1 MLLNLLKKWLHRALF
16 LKITLLFL
24 ILSLMSAAALA
35 AEKNQVN
42 WISYEKARQEALKT
56 GKPIFIFFHFVN
68 WQNYDRIFYETFS
81 HPTFVAISRE
91 FACVDVPVTWAKTG
105 KRKLAGMGHLV
116 RYNPNHKLLYGA
128 FLDPEGRVFDNKY
141 LDRNDPNQFGE
152 YDPNHYTRVLRNIL
166 IPYSRWLGQ
175 KALKEKKFAIASH
188 RFNVLLKYA
197 QKKQNK
203 ELAQAG
209 IAQLE
214 RIAAARLQ
222 KVNESIKAK
231 KYLEAYEALASIKED
246 FAGLAP
252 AGEAQKQMAQL
263 DADPLIKNQMERA
276 RLERKAKP
284 FYEKAGDYEE
294 QGKHYLAYI
303 AYKSIIESYPN
314 CPSAEKAATRLKEI
328 ESDPSLMKLI
338 EAKRARREAKKLFD
352 MAKNLEK
359 NALFDRALIHY
370 QKLLDEFPNSR
381 YAKEAEK
388 KVKEL
393 SSY

>member
-1 MLLNLLKKWLHRALF
+1 MPPNLLKKCLHRALF

-42 WISYEKARQEALKT
+42 WISYEKARQEAAKT
-56 GKPIFIFFHFVN
+56 GKPIFIFFHFV
-68 WQNYDRIFYETFS
+68 WENYDRIFYETFS

-91 FACVDVPVTWAKTG
+91 FACVNVPVTWAKTG
-105 KRKLAGMGHLV
+105 KRKLAGMGSLA
-116 RYNPNHKLLYGA
+116 RYNPNHKPLYGA
-128 FLDPEGRVFDNKY
+128 FLDPEGRVFENKY
-141 LDRNDPNQFGE
+141 LDCDDPNQFGE
-152 YDPNHYTRVLRNIL
+152 YDPNHYTKVLRNIL

-175 KALKEKKFAIASH
+175 KALNEKKFTIASQ
-188 RFNVLLKYA
+188 RFQVLLKYT
-197 QKKQNK
+197 QKQNK

-252 AGEAQKQMAQL
+252 AGEAKKQMAQL
-263 DADPLIKNQMERA
+263 DADPLIKNEMERT

-284 FYEKAGDYEE
+284 FYEKAEDYEE

-303 AYKSIIESYPN
+303 TYKSIIESYAN
-314 CPSAEKAATRLKEI
+314 CLSAEKAATRLKEI
-328 ESDPSLMKLI
+328 ESDPSLMKRI
-338 EAKRARREAKKLFD
+338 EAERASREAKKLFD

-359 NALFDRALIHY
+359 NAFFDEALIYY